1 MYCTQEKFQYSTIKR
16 NSPICP
22 VIITTII
29 ISQYVSI
36 L

>member
-22 VIITTII
+22 VIII